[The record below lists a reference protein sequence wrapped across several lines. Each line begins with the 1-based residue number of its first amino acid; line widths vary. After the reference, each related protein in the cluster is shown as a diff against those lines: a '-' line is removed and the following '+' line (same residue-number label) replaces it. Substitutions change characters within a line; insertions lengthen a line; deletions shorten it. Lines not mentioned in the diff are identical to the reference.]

1 MEKRT
6 QVVLTDK
13 QMHRV
18 TDFGDMFFKNLKQT
32 NLDQFLAL
40 FGKKEKH
47 SRNAQAFSATKE
59 KYIFLYFFEIAE
71 KASLIIQF
79 LKRIL
84 NCRIIVSSTKNHTM
98 TEAFLS
104 IDTNKFFAVELK
116 LTDNAVTDTCNVTSS
131 LDQVEM
137 SEKDD
142 EADATQIRSQINSIS
157 EPMHIDSEIS
167 CQKIITWLES
177 FFASM
182 NVNVGVEELDMYLD
196 YCFVSCIDRILSGQD
211 LTTNIFTKRNL
222 DFWLLLRQLRENI
235 QRHAMV
241 QELTNLSFTP
251 ENFVELHNSNIRL
264 SHSLRSNNLQERTQ
278 RHGNLEVARFL
289 SYMNVNGELD
299 NFTTS
304 RLLSQL
310 NVSAVELV
318 HPRLTSLNLHP
329 AYPSRAQ

>member
-1 MEKRT
+1 
-6 QVVLTDK
+6 
-13 QMHRV
+13 MHRV
-18 TDFGDMFFKNLKQT
+18 TDFGHMFFKNLKQT
-32 NLDQFLAL
+32 NLDHFLAL

-47 SRNAQAFSATKE
+47 LKNAQAFPGTTE

-71 KASLIIQF
+71 KASLIMQF

-84 NCRIIVSSTKNHTM
+84 NCRIIASSTKNHTM

-104 IDTNKFFAVELK
+104 IDTNKFFAV
-116 LTDNAVTDTCNVTSS
+116 DVNVSDDAVTDTCNVTSS
-131 LDQVEM
+131 LDHVEI
-137 SEKDD
+137 SEK
-142 EADATQIRSQINSIS
+142 EHENESSEQMQIS
-157 EPMHIDSEIS
+157 SEIG
-167 CQKIITWLES
+167 CQKIVTWLES
-177 FFASM
+177 FFGSL
-182 NVNVGVEELDMYLD
+182 NVNVGLEELDTYFD

-211 LTTNIFTKRNL
+211 LATNIFTKRNL

-235 QRHAMV
+235 QRHTMV
-241 QELTNLSFTP
+241 QELTNLAFTP

-289 SYMNVNGELD
+289 SFMNVNGELD

-318 HPRLTSLNLHP
+318 HPRLTSLNLHSAHP
-329 AYPSRAQ
+329 PRAQ